1 MRQGL
6 IEIYW
11 EGDYCDI
18 ILLILLIWK
27 GGVLMNSREKKGLD
41 KNYI

>member
-18 ILLILLIWK
+18 ILLNWK
-27 GGVLMNSREKKGLD
+27 GEVLMNSRKKKGLD
-41 KNYI
+41 KDYI